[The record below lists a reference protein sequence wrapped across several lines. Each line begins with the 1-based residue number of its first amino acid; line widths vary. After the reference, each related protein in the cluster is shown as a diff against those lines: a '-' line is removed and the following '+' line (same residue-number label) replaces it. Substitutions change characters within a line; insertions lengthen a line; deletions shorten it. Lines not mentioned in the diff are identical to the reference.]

1 MPDSNV
7 EIARRN
13 AEAHARRDNQAALRD
28 ISPDIVYD
36 QSLNSPERSVYH
48 GREGLAKGLT
58 EWHLSWEDYRL
69 EVVDVVEGSDDRVV
83 VVIKQRGRGK
93 DSGAEVEWLNAYVS
107 EIRHGKIVRITPY
120 PTVPAA
126 MAAAGVDSQLS

>member
-1 MPDSNV
+1 MPGSNV

-13 AEAHARRDNQAALRD
+13 AEAHARRDNEAALRD

-36 QSLNSPERSVYH
+36 QSQNSPEGSVYH
-48 GREGLAKGLT
+48 GLEGLAEGLT

-69 EVVDVVEGSDDRVV
+69 EVVDVIEGSDDQVV
-83 VVIKQRGRGK
+83 VVINQRGRGR

-107 EIRHGKIVRITPY
+107 RIRDGKIVRITPY
-120 PTVPAA
+120 PTVQAA
-126 MAAAGVDSQLS
+126 TAAAGVS